1 MLSIIFII
9 SIVSLLIIIEFIN
22 MREGYGIYFYDL
34 SQNKILDSSN
44 NELRSSEL
52 FPNIETKTVTQLVN
66 MFTDISYCDNLDDI
80 SYSNYNNNYIL
91 NDDMTLYSKYEGFSQ
106 IPMTFIERIYL
117 FMVGLLF
124 ICILSRI
131 RD

>member
-91 NDDMTLYSKYEGFSQ
+91 NDDMELYSKYEGFSQ

>member
-1 MLSIIFII
+1 MLKFII
-9 SIVSLLIIIEFIN
+9 SVICLLVILEIIN
-22 MREGYGIYFYDL
+22 MKEGYGIYFYDG
-34 SQNKILDSSN
+34 SYNKITDSSN
-44 NELRSSEL
+44 NALRSSEL
-52 FPNIETKTVTQLVN
+52 FPNINTKSTSQLVN

-80 SYSNYNNNYIL
+80 SYSNYNNGYVL
-91 NDDMTLYSKYEGFSQ
+91 KDDRLFYSKYEGFSE
-106 IPMTFIERIYL
+106 IPTEIERIYL

>member
-52 FPNIETKTVTQLVN
+52 FPNIETKTLTQLVN

-91 NDDMTLYSKYEGFSQ
+91 NDDMELYSKYEGFSQ

>member
-91 NDDMTLYSKYEGFSQ
+91 NDDMELYSKYEGFSQ

-131 RD
+131 RE

>member
-1 MLSIIFII
+1 
-9 SIVSLLIIIEFIN
+9 

-52 FPNIETKTVTQLVN
+52 FPNIETKTLTQLVN

-91 NDDMTLYSKYEGFSQ
+91 NDDMALYSKYEGFSQ

>member
-91 NDDMTLYSKYEGFSQ
+91 NDDMALYSKYEGFSQ